1 MESIKKMRF
10 IDGTVLKLIAMVT
23 MIFDHVGD
31 SFFPDLTWMRII
43 GRIAM
48 PIFAFCIAEGYA
60 HTHDKVKYLTR
71 MAIFAV
77 ISEVPFDLFGAG
89 RVIDITHQNIMFTF
103 AIAIAALLLYEK
115 ITAKGG
121 KVSLV
126 LGWLVL
132 IAGAVLATVLLTD
145 YTFTGVIL
153 VVVFYLLRK
162 HDLLIKDGVGL
173 ACYLAL
179 RNMGVF
185 VWGFLSFIVIA
196 FYNGERGKGLKYLF
210 YVFYPA
216 HLLLIFVIRTL
227 IG

>member
-1 MESIKKMRF
+1 MENIKKMRF
-10 IDGTVLKLIAMVT
+10 IDGTTLKLIAMIT
-23 MIFDHVGD
+23 MIFDHIGD

-48 PIFAFCIAEGYA
+48 PIFAFCIAEGFG

-71 MAIFAV
+71 MVIFAV

-89 RVIDITHQNIMFTF
+89 KIFDLTHQNIMFTF

-179 RNMGVF
+179 RNVGIY

-216 HLLLIFVIRTL
+216 HLFLIFVIRTL

>member
-1 MESIKKMRF
+1 MEGIKKLRF
-10 IDGTVLKLIAMVT
+10 LDGTTLKIIAMIT

-31 SFFPDLTWMRII
+31 SFFPDVDRFRII

-48 PIFAFCIAEGYA
+48 PIFAFCIAEGFG

-89 RVIDITHQNIMFTF
+89 KIFDLTHQNIMFTF
-103 AIAIAALLLYEK
+103 AIAIAALLFYEN

-132 IAGAVLATVLLTD
+132 IAGAVLALILITD

-162 HDLLIKDGVGL
+162 HDLLIRDGVGL

-179 RNMGVF
+179 RNMGLYI
-185 VWGFLSFIVIA
+185 WGFLGFIPIA
-196 FYNGERGKGLKYLF
+196 FYNGKRGKGMKYLF

>member
-31 SFFPDLTWMRII
+31 SLFPEYTWMRII

-48 PIFAFCIAEGYA
+48 PIFAFCVAEGFG
-60 HTHDKVKYLTR
+60 HTHDKLKYLTR

-89 RVIDITHQNIMFTF
+89 KVLDLSHQNIMFTF
-103 AIAIAALLLYEK
+103 ALAIAGLILYEK
-115 ITAKGG
+115 LTLSG
-121 KVSLV
+121 KKS
-126 LGWLVL
+126 GYIFGYLVL
-132 IAGAVLATVLLTD
+132 ILSCAAALILKTD
-145 YTFTGVIL
+145 YTFLGVLL
-153 VVVFYLLRK
+153 VTIFFLLRK
-162 HDLLIKDGVGL
+162 KDLLIRDGVAL
-173 ACYLAL
+173 LSHLAL
-179 RNMGVF
+179 RNMGIYL
-185 VWGFLSFIVIA
+185 WGILGFIPIA
-196 FYNGERGKGLKYLF
+196 FYNGERGKGMKYLF

-216 HLLLIFVIRTL
+216 HLLLIFVIKTL

>member
-31 SFFPDLTWMRII
+31 SLFPEYTWMRII

-48 PIFAFCIAEGYA
+48 PIFAFCVAEGFG
-60 HTHDKVKYLTR
+60 HTHDKLKYLTR

-89 RVIDITHQNIMFTF
+89 KVLDLSHQNIMFTF
-103 AIAIAALLLYEK
+103 ALAIAGLILYEK
-115 ITAKGG
+115 LTLSG
-121 KVSLV
+121 KKS
-126 LGWLVL
+126 GYIFGYLVL
-132 IAGAVLATVLLTD
+132 ILSCAAALILKTD
-145 YTFTGVIL
+145 YTFLGVLL
-153 VVVFYLLRK
+153 VTIFFLLRK
-162 HDLLIKDGVGL
+162 KDLLIRDGVAL
-173 ACYLAL
+173 LSHLAL
-179 RNMGVF
+179 RNMGIYL
-185 VWGFLSFIVIA
+185 WGILGFIPIA
-196 FYNGERGKGLKYLF
+196 FYNGERGKGMKYLF

-216 HLLLIFVIRTL
+216 HLLLIFIIKTL

>member
-1 MESIKKMRF
+1 MEGIKKLRF
-10 IDGTVLKLIAMVT
+10 LDGTTLKIIAMIT

-31 SFFPDLTWMRII
+31 SFFPDVDWFRII

-48 PIFAFCIAEGYA
+48 PIFAFCIAEGFG

-89 RVIDITHQNIMFTF
+89 KIFDLTHQNIMFTF
-103 AIAIAALLLYEK
+103 AIAIAALLFYEK

-121 KVSLV
+121 KLSLV

-132 IAGAVLATVLLTD
+132 IAGAVLALILITD

-162 HDLLIKDGVGL
+162 KDLLIRDGVGL

-179 RNMGVF
+179 RNMGLYI
-185 VWGFLSFIVIA
+185 WGFLGFIPIA
-196 FYNGERGKGLKYLF
+196 FYNGKRGKGMKYLF

-216 HLLLIFVIRTL
+216 HLFLIFVIRTL